1 MKIMYRDQWGNIATV
16 TQSITGKSF
25 LLSIKTAAG
34 IIWLQRRR
42 KTFPAVMA
50 ALDRYSAGLETW
62 KAI

>member
-16 TQSITGKSF
+16 TESKTGKSF

-34 IIWLQRRR
+34 IVWIQRRR
-42 KTFPAVMA
+42 KTFPAIVA